1 MSKGTYRWKKDATQ
15 RAIVALLKVIET
27 TLEVIESRFSI
38 IRKGVQKVS
47 EAIASQEEAIDGM
60 VEHIVRERT
69 IELKREVDSLRKQ
82 LKERPSGSLAPV
94 VDESLTKRAS
104 TICVFDTLL
113 FSIENWSTDGQVASD
128 VSLCS
133 QSILFPLV
141 YEPVMK
147 GDDDYYLDT
156 FPTVS
161 LEIVRRGREF
171 IKWLRS
177 ESPTSLSDRDT
188 WDVYADSVRE
198 WWVNDALPLIYGARS
213 DDWVVSSAYDY
224 DQMIK
229 WRDLPASRALEF
241 PLIFDAMELMSKQMD
256 NIRQPVGLP
265 DFSKKQI
272 QTQLEP

>member
-1 MSKGTYRWKKDATQ
+1 MSKGTYRLKKEATL
-15 RAIVALLKVIET
+15 RSVDALLKIVES
-27 TLEVIESRFSI
+27 TLEFIEGKFGLL
-38 IRKGVQKVS
+38 RK
-47 EAIASQEEAIDGM
+47 AIQNVRDAIQDQEDAISGM
-60 VEHIVRERT
+60 VDHMVRERT
-69 IELKREVDSLRKQ
+69 AELKKEVAELKRQ
-82 LKERPSGSLAPV
+82 LKNRPSRPLEPV
-94 VDESLTKRAS
+94 FDESLVKRAS

-141 YEPVMK
+141 YEPIMK
-147 GDDDYYLDT
+147 GDEDYYIES

-171 IKWLRS
+171 VKWLR
-177 ESPTSLSDRDT
+177 EVSPTSLSDRDT
-188 WDVYADSVRE
+188 WDVYADAVRE
-198 WWVNDALPLIYGARS
+198 WWINDALPLIYGARS
-213 DDWVVSSAYDY
+213 DDWVIESAYDY

-256 NIRQPVGLP
+256 NVRTQVGLS
-265 DFSKKQI
+265 DFTKKQTE
-272 QTQLEP
+272 TQLQP